1 MIVFSPA
8 AREPRAAKRDPRPT
22 EVFLLRYFLHRLLL
36 VIPTFIGITI
46 MIFLVTR
53 LVPGG
58 PVEQAIQARQM
69 GANTEGGGGRNTM
82 RNQSGERL
90 SEKQLAQLKK
100 FYGLDKPI
108 VPAYVEWLGKVL
120 RLDFGKST
128 RYNDPVLPT
137 IMKRVPVS
145 LYFGLASLV
154 VAYLFSI
161 PLGISKALKH
171 RSLYD
176 NATSTLVFIGYALPG
191 YIVGIIL
198 LSIFAFKLD
207 WLPLGGFESSTFA
220 RMGFMERL
228 GDRFKHMALPVIA
241 YTIGDFAVM
250 TLMMK
255 NNLMENMAADYI
267 KTAVAKGRTFKD
279 AMWRHAF
286 RNSLIPIAAG
296 FGGII
301 TVFFAGSFLIENIF
315 NIRGMGMLGFKALTD
330 QDYPVVLGTLSITA
344 FFSLVGNILSDFFVS
359 LVDPRIRFGK

>member
-1 MIVFSPA
+1 
-8 AREPRAAKRDPRPT
+8 
-22 EVFLLRYFLHRLLL
+22 
-36 VIPTFIGITI
+36 

-58 PVEQAIQARQM
+58 PVEEAIQARRM
-69 GANTEGGGGRNTM
+69 GQIGESGGRSTL
-82 RNQSGERL
+82 RSQSGERL
-90 SEKQLAQLKK
+90 SEKQLAQLRK

-108 VPAYVEWLGKVL
+108 LPAYIEWLGKVL

-145 LYFGLASLV
+145 LYFGLASLI

-171 RSLYD
+171 RSAYD
-176 NATSTLVFIGYALPG
+176 NATSTLVFVGYALPG
-191 YIVGIIL
+191 YIIGIIL
-198 LSIFAFKLD
+198 LSLFAFKLG

-220 RMGFMERL
+220 RMGFLERI

-267 KTAVAKGRTFKD
+267 KTAVAKGRTFRD
-279 AMWRHAF
+279 AMWLHAF

-296 FGGII
+296 FGSII

-330 QDYPVVLGTLSITA
+330 QDYPVVLGTLAITA
-344 FFSLVGNILSDFFVS
+344 FLSLVGNILSDFFVS

>member
-1 MIVFSPA
+1 
-8 AREPRAAKRDPRPT
+8 
-22 EVFLLRYFLHRLLL
+22 LLKYFLNRLLL

-69 GANTEGGGGRNTM
+69 GTMKEGGGGAGGARK
-82 RNQSGERL
+82 QSGESL
-90 SEKQLAQLKK
+90 SEKQIQQLKK
-100 FYGLDKPI
+100 FYGLDKPLL
-108 VPAYVEWLGKVL
+108 PAYVEWLGKVI

-128 RYNDPVLPT
+128 RYNDPVLPM
-137 IMKRVPVS
+137 IMKKVPVS

-161 PLGISKALKH
+161 PLGISKALRH
-171 RSLYD
+171 RSLFD
-176 NATSTLVFIGYALPG
+176 NASSTLVFIGYALPG
-191 YIVGIIL
+191 YIVGIVL
-198 LSIFAFKLD
+198 LSLFSFKLG
-207 WLPLGGFESSTFA
+207 WLPLGGFESSGFA
-220 RMGFMERL
+220 QMGFLARL
-228 GDRFKHMALPVIA
+228 GDRFKHMCLPVAA

-250 TLMMK
+250 TMMMK
-255 NNLMENMAADYI
+255 NNLMENMAADYV

-279 AMWRHAF
+279 AMWLHAF
-286 RNSLIPIAAG
+286 RNSLIPIASG
-296 FGGII
+296 FGSII

-315 NIRGMGMLGFKALTD
+315 NIRGMGMLGYKALLD

-344 FFSLVGNILSDFFVS
+344 FFSLVGNILSDLFVS